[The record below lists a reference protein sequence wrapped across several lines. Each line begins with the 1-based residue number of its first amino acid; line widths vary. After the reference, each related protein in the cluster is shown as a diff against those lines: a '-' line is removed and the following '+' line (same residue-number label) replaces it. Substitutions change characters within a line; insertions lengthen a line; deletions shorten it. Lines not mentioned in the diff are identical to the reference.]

1 VNAASAPSAAWD
13 DAVVAA
19 RLLAVDPHGLGGA
32 WLHARPGPVRD
43 AWLEAL
49 RAALPAGAPW
59 RRVPLNIADSR
70 LLGGLDLTATLSAGR
85 PVAERG
91 VLAEA
96 DGGAVVL
103 PMAERVP
110 AATAARLAQVMD
122 AGAVRIERDGMAL
135 SECAR
140 FVLAALDESVEDE
153 PPEARALIERVAF
166 VLELEGVPP
175 RAAQATMTEWDVAA
189 ARARLATVGADDAVV
204 SALTTAAAALGVAS
218 LRAPLFALRAARAH
232 AALAGRAVADEA
244 DAAVAAR
251 LVLAPRATQWPAPPE
266 SPEPEPP
273 APAPDADAPA
283 PAPSDRALDDVVL
296 AAARAA
302 IPPQLLARLQAAAA
316 RGAARTHG
324 RSGAEQTARARG
336 RPAGTRRGEL
346 GRGAR
351 LAVVETLR
359 AAAPWQPLRR
369 RARDSARIEV
379 RPDDFRITR
388 LRQRRQ
394 TTTLFVVDASGS
406 QALHRLAEAKGAVEL
421 LLADC
426 YVRRDR
432 VALIAFRG
440 QGAQLVL
447 SPTRSLVRAKRS
459 LAGLPGGGGTPLA
472 AGLDAAADLAE
483 GLARRGDTPVVVLLT
498 DGRANVARDGRG
510 GRPQAEGDAHAAARR
525 LRAAGHA
532 TLVIDTS
539 PRPDPQAE
547 RLAGELGARYLP
559 LPRADAQAVS
569 RAVIAAAG

>member
-1 VNAASAPSAAWD
+1 VNPTGPSLTAWD
-13 DAVVAA
+13 DAVTAA
-19 RLLAVDPHGLGGA
+19 QLLAIDPQGLGGA
-32 WLHARPGPVRD
+32 WLHARPGPARD
-43 AWLEAL
+43 AWLDTL

-59 RRVPLNIADSR
+59 RRVPVAIADSR
-70 LLGGLDLTATLSAGR
+70 LLGGLDLTATLAAGR

-96 DGGAVVL
+96 NGGAVLL

-122 AGAVRIERDGMAL
+122 AGAVRVERDGLAFAQA
-135 SECAR
+135 AR
-140 FVLAALDESVEDE
+140 FALVALDESADDE
-153 PPEARALIERVAF
+153 LPEARSLIERLAF
-166 VLELEGVPP
+166 LIDLEAVPP
-175 RAAQATMTEWDVAA
+175 RSALPSSESLEA
-189 ARARLATVGADDAVV
+189 ARARLARVVAGDDVLE
-204 SALTTAAAALGVAS
+204 ALTATAAALGVAS

-232 AALAGRAVADEA
+232 AALNGRTQADA
-244 DAAVAAR
+244 DDAAVAAR
-251 LVLAPRATQWPAPPE
+251 LVLAPRATQLPTPPE
-266 SPEPEPP
+266 AAAEAERQPP
-273 APAPDADAPA
+273 SDADTQESAT
-283 PAPSDRALDDVVL
+283 DRPLDDVVL
-296 AAARAA
+296 AAAQAA

-316 RGAARTHG
+316 RGAVRTSG
-324 RSGAEQTARARG
+324 RSGAQQTGRARG

-369 RARDSARIEV
+369 RARESTRIEV

-440 QGAQLVL
+440 QRAELVL
-447 SPTRSLVRAKRS
+447 PPTRSLVRAKRA

-472 AGLDAAADLAE
+472 TALDAAAELADA
-483 GLARRGDTPVVVLLT
+483 LSRRGDTPVVVLLT
-498 DGRANVARDGRG
+498 DGRANVGRDGQG

-539 PRPDPQAE
+539 PRPETLAE

-569 RAVIAAAG
+569 RVVLAAST